1 MSEFLTTNRKNNMNI
16 KELEKMEKI
25 VSKNKSLF
33 WDGWDV
39 VHSYPSDK
47 GITSKYGAFI
57 RGKWHITRRFKL
69 GSSGWDLPDKFV
81 S

>member
-1 MSEFLTTNRKNNMNI
+1 MKITQ
-16 KELEKMEKI
+16 LEKMEKI
-25 VSKNKSLF
+25 VAKNKSLF

-39 VHSYPSDK
+39 FHAYPSDK

-57 RGKWHITRRFKL
+57 NGKWHITRKFKL
-69 GSSGWDLPDKFV
+69 SSDGWDLPDKFV

>member
-1 MSEFLTTNRKNNMNI
+1 MKI
-16 KELEKMEKI
+16 AELEKMENV

-33 WDGWDV
+33 WDGWNV

-47 GITSKYGAFI
+47 GMTSKYGAFI
-57 RGKWHITRRFKL
+57 KGKWHITRRFEL
-69 GSSGWDLPDKFV
+69 GSDGWDIPDKFV